1 MMSKGLK
8 MAKSKL
14 KNDTLDALFE
24 SFSNIK
30 SKKEW
35 YQVFEDL
42 CTIQEIKDMTLRFEV
57 AKKLDEGLS
66 YQVISDQTGASS
78 TTISRVAKA
87 LGYGEGGYQLLLRKK
102 D

>member
-1 MMSKGLK
+1 
-8 MAKSKL
+8 
-14 KNDTLDALFE
+14 
-24 SFSNIK
+24 
-30 SKKEW
+30 
-35 YQVFEDL
+35 
-42 CTIQEIKDMTLRFEV
+42 MTLRFEV